1 MVIGATADEVV
12 VALKRMKE
20 QNGFDPDKLPQLL
33 SNQQRRIWFCRKYN
47 QLLTC
52 FVTDLCL

>member
-1 MVIGATADEVV
+1 MRIVTFIGATANEVV

-20 QNGFDPDKLPQLL
+20 QNGFDLDKLPQIL
-33 SNQQRRIWFCRKYN
+33 SNQQSRIWFCRKYN

-52 FVTDLCL
+52 FVT